1 MEYKLMEYIYNN
13 SRNECLSELRKP
25 DVLRYSMNMILNISE
40 DEFTLDDWK
49 YTYQYITGKI
59 IEVNTIKDVKQA
71 LKEWTHMAFTMK

>member
-40 DEFTLDDWK
+40 DEFTLDDW
-49 YTYQYITGKI
+49 
-59 IEVNTIKDVKQA
+59 
-71 LKEWTHMAFTMK
+71 